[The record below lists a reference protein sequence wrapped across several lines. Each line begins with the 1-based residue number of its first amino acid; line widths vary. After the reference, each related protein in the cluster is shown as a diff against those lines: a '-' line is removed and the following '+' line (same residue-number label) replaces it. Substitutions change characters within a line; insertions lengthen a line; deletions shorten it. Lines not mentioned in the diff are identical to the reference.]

1 MYKVI
6 KDEGRGESIFLVNT
20 EISGSLNLGKMSY
33 RIMEILKED
42 GYDIASTRTKD
53 TDTEILTKDKWD
65 LKISDTTK
73 AKLVEMATP
82 IKKPIRKKVDKQPPQ
97 KKEKKI
103 VDALDIIYGL
113 V

>member
-20 EISGSLNLGKMSY
+20 ETSGTLNLGKMSY
-33 RIMEILKED
+33 RIMEILRED
-42 GYDIASTRTKD
+42 GYDIVSTATKE

-65 LKISDTTK
+65 LKVSDPVK
-73 AKLVEMATP
+73 NELVKLAMP
-82 IKKPIRKKVDKQPPQ
+82 MKKPMRKKIDKQPPQ
-97 KKEKKI
+97 KKI

>member
-20 EISGSLNLGKMSY
+20 ETAGSLNVGKMSY

-42 GYDIASTRTKD
+42 GYEIVSTRTKD
-53 TDTEILTKDKWD
+53 TEIVTKDKWD
-65 LKISDTTK
+65 LKVSDTVK
-73 AKLVEMATP
+73 DELVKMAMP
-82 IKKPIRKKVDKQPPQ
+82 MKKPIRKKVDKQPPQ

>member
-20 EISGSLNLGKMSY
+20 ETAGTLNLGKMSY
-33 RIMEILKED
+33 RIMEILRED
-42 GYDIASTRTKD
+42 GYEIVSTRTKD
-53 TDTEILTKDKWD
+53 TEIVTKDKWD
-65 LKISDTTK
+65 LKVSDTIV
-73 AKLVEMATP
+73 ASLVELAMP
-82 IKKPIRKKVDKQPPQ
+82 MKKPIRKKVDKPQ
-97 KKEKKI
+97 QSKPQKKI

>member
-20 EISGSLNLGKMSY
+20 ETSGTLNLGKMSY
-33 RIMEILKED
+33 KIMEILKED
-42 GYDIASTRTKD
+42 GYDIVSTRT

-65 LKISDTTK
+65 LKISDTVK
-73 AKLVEMATP
+73 AKLVEMAMP
-82 IKKPIRKKVDKQPPQ
+82 MKKPIRKKVDKQPPQ